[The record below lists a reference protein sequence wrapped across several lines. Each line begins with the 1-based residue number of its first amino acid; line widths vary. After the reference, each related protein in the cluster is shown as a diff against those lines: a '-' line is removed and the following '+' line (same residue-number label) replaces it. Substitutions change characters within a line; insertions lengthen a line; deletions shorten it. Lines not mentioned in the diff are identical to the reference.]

1 MVSKSYVVSKSKTVG
16 NQEEAS
22 DVCDSKMQAIEHVKS
37 NSKNKNFGFIINVN
51 EVRREMVKMKPSK
64 KYLHDDNSSS
74 ATTSTSYWNN
84 INIIK
89 WNRESLEKTVH
100 YIDRRFLYRIIAACL
115 MIALIALI
123 VTSSSSTSSSSSIH
137 KNKSNLNNSNDTE
150 NAEQRQRLLV
160 SINKAINNISSSSSI
175 EDSIIDTTT
184 KISIIDVTT
193 SQQSNSVL
201 PILTTYNIIASQNGD
216 YSKKSNDEVTL
227 TNNYVE
233 RINFY
238 TTSNKNLFSAKV
250 SPTLPSINKNY
261 KSTSEIP
268 VLNYANDCESTSLP
282 LCQGISTY
290 DLTDSKQK
298 WNLTNLEYQHFEH
311 LINSNCS
318 NRVHEYVC
326 HMLEPECR
334 PSQVENLKPCRRICK
349 GIFESC
355 SHIIASSEVLTE
367 FFDCNTY
374 IDSNDM
380 NVCEDITR
388 SRKNCYNDEFKCG
401 DLSCI
406 PLKWRCDNIRDCA
419 NGDDE
424 DECKFCNYDE
434 FKCLSDQSCISEKW
448 LCDGFDDCLDG
459 SDETNCDTQ
468 ESDEEQDTRIF
479 YDDIRDYTD
488 QASIDHNDSDGDK
501 IISTGDDVMPIFIN
515 PNTTDTNESQMS
527 SSAQMSKRFRST
539 MRKQET
545 TTPKDFE
552 ETSTKI
558 TKRVTF
564 HSTSHSS
571 PCPEDHLR
579 CIDGL
584 CITLDQICD
593 KIRDCSDNSDELH
606 CEY

>member
-1 MVSKSYVVSKSKTVG
+1 MVSKSYVVSKSKAFE
-16 NQEEAS
+16 NKEA
-22 DVCDSKMQAIEHVKS
+22 CDECDLKMQAIDHVKN
-37 NSKNKNFGFIINVN
+37 NSENKNFSFIMKIN

-84 INIIK
+84 INITN
-89 WNRESLEKTVH
+89 WNRECIEKTVN
-100 YIDRRFLYRIIAACL
+100 YIDRRLLIRIIAACFMIA
-115 MIALIALI
+115 MIALI
-123 VTSSSSTSSSSSIH
+123 VSSSSSPSPSSSSINTNL
-137 KNKSNLNNSNDTE
+137 NKSIINDNENS
-150 NAEQRQRLLV
+150 EQRQRLLI
-160 SINKAINNISSSSSI
+160 SINKAINNINN
-175 EDSIIDTTT
+175 DSIIDTST
-184 KISIIDVTT
+184 KISIIEVTAT
-193 SQQSNSVL
+193 QQSNSVL
-201 PILTTYNIIASQNGD
+201 PLLTTNNIIAPQNSD
-216 YSKKSNDEVTL
+216 YNKKSNDEVTL
-227 TNNYVE
+227 TKNYVE

-282 LCQGISTY
+282 LCQGILTY

-367 FFDCNTY
+367 FFDCNSY

-388 SRKNCYNDEFKCG
+388 SRKNCYNDEFQCG

-434 FKCLSDQSCISEKW
+434 FKCLSDQMCISEKW
-448 LCDGFDDCLDG
+448 LCDDFDDCSDG
-459 SDETNCDTQ
+459 SDETNCDNT
-468 ESDEEQDTRIF
+468 ESDEEQDKRIF

-515 PNTTDTNESQMS
+515 PNSTDTNESQMN
-527 SSAQMSKRFRST
+527 SSAQISKRFRST
-539 MRKQET
+539 MRKLTET

-564 HSTSHSS
+564 HSTSHLS